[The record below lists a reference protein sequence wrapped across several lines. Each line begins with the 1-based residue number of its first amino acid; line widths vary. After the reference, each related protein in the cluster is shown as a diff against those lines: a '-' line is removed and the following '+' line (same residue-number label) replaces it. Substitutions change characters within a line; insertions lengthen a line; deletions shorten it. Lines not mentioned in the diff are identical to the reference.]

1 MAFKNSQGKLG
12 IIIIIIN
19 TSELVPKTK
28 GLFTIKKKKR
38 KGRERFKSYDLDCRD
53 LDCQLS
59 DRRLRW
65 KETLPGFGP
74 PARAGGGT
82 GHRATWWVPS
92 KAGRLLAGRSV
103 LPDRRDGVSHRGL
116 GVDIGGSQ
124 RAVARGAGWADR
136 VLPPGLET
144 RWIPGLVHTRTLR
157 RGKTN

>member
-1 MAFKNSQGKLG
+1 MERNSAWVWP
-12 IIIIIIN
+12 
-19 TSELVPKTK
+19 SCP
-28 GLFTIKKKKR
+28 
-38 KGRERFKSYDLDCRD
+38 CRRWD
-53 LDCQLS
+53 RPPS
-59 DRRLRW
+59 DMVGAV
-65 KETLPGFGP
+65 K
-74 PARAGGGT
+74 
-82 GHRATWWVPS
+82 
-92 KAGRLLAGRSV
+92 GRLLAGRSV